1 MPTKN
6 STLLSLIAAR
16 LVLTETAQSQPYLAM
31 ATLIAPD
38 LAITPDHVFGN
49 RRRVNRNVTLHFDG
63 RTDLPIETEATVI
76 ARDPDFDIAA
86 LRLKSGLKINLPNQ
100 LLADAD
106 PPSGAS
112 WQSLMITP
120 ATPKG
125 AYVTVQR
132 LALH

>member
-76 ARDPDFDIAA
+76 ARDPDFDIA
-86 LRLKSGLKINLPNQ
+86 NLPNQ